1 MKKKDCFYIG
11 TVVAKYSY
19 KGELLVKIDS
29 DNPEQYL
36 KLESFFVNLDTG
48 LVPFFVKN
56 CYLHKSELL
65 RIKFENVSNED
76 QADLLIRKN
85 LYLPLKLLP
94 PLEGKKFYFHEVL
107 GFNVKEKNKIIGT
120 ILKIQENKVQALFEI
135 EKKDGSI
142 SMIPVHDDFIL
153 EVNRKEKYIEV
164 KIPDGLLDL

>member
-76 QADLLIRKN
+76 QADLLIKKN

-120 ILKIQENKVQALFEI
+120 ILKIQESKVQALFEI

>member
-76 QADLLIRKN
+76 QADLLIKKN

>member
-36 KLESFFVNLDTG
+36 KLESFFLNLDTG

-76 QADLLIRKN
+76 QADLLIKKN